1 VLIVEDESITA
12 LELKRKLMHWG
23 YEISGTADTGKTA
36 VEMALK
42 LEPDLIL
49 MDIILKD
56 DMDGIKSFKEI
67 KKSLDIPIIYITAH
81 VDEKTLNRAQNTSP
95 YGYILKP
102 FDDNE
107 LKFTIEMALL
117 KHGAE
122 TRLRKLNQS
131 LRVLSDCNQAIIR
144 ADTEKNLLIKL
155 CEIIVTEGNCQLA
168 VINFVDRKNT
178 DKIITKAKYPDKID
192 IFNEKDEISLYD
204 SEYNNHPVIF
214 TIKNR
219 TTFICN
225 NITKESSDHLWVS
238 EAVKN
243 GYMSLISIPLV
254 LEDEDVGCLSIY
266 SSQKNKF
273 DPEEVK
279 LFDELASDISY
290 GINVIRNRL
299 IRERMEKEL
308 KKSKEK
314 YKSLYTA
321 INEGMAL
328 HEIIYNEKGEPVD
341 YEIIDVNPAYEKIL
355 NLKKEDIVG
364 KLASEIFENKKPPYI
379 DIYAEV
385 AKNGNPVT
393 FETYYPPFD
402 KYFDISVFSP
412 GLNKFV
418 TVFEDITT
426 RKNVEKIIKESERR
440 LNSVLQGTP
449 IPTFVIDQK
458 HRVIYWNQAL
468 EKYTNVK
475 AEDIVGTTNQW
486 KAFYDKKRPVMADL
500 LVDNDIQGLERWYN
514 NKYSR
519 SKFAEDAYE
528 SIDFF
533 PRLNK
538 EGIWLYFTAAP
549 IKDEDGNVIGAVET
563 LEDITLQKNAEIALK
578 ESEERYKRLLKQSFD
593 AVLIHRQGK
602 IISINDA
609 GARILGAEK
618 KEIVGKSLFKFIHP
632 DYHDIVK
639 ERIEKV
645 YKNRVNVPLI
655 EQKFLK
661 ADGTPIDVEVVGTGF
676 IYDGKKAVQSVFR
689 DITQRKE
696 YENQIINSL
705 KQKNILLK
713 EIHHRVKNNM
723 QIISSLLNL
732 QSEYCEDGVCELF
745 NETKNRVK
753 SMAIV
758 HEKLY
763 QSEDFSG
770 INFRDY
776 IQSLTSEVL
785 ASYLVDTNIIKL
797 KIDVDDI
804 KLNLNTAIPL
814 GLIINE
820 LLTNCIKHAFPDSM
834 PGLIEIKL
842 HKTHNEYE
850 LVIKDDGIGFSKDF
864 DLKNVKTLGMELV
877 KSLARQLEAIL
888 SLEKEPK
895 TVFRLK
901 FKELK
906 NDLIIKE
913 NY

>member
-1 VLIVEDESITA
+1 MAKKVLIVEDESITA

-23 YEISGTADTGKTA
+23 YEISGTADTGKRA

-56 DMDGIKSFKEI
+56 NMDGIKSFEEI

-107 LKFTIEMALL
+107 LKFSIEMALFKHATESKL
-117 KHGAE
+117 K
-122 TRLRKLNQS
+122 KLNQS
-131 LRVLSDCNQAIIR
+131 LRVLSDCNQEIIR
-144 ADTEKNLLIKL
+144 ADNENHLLKKL

-168 VINFVDRKNT
+168 YINFVDKKNKN
-178 DKIITKAKYPDKID
+178 KIFTKAKYPQEINV
-192 IFNEKDEISLYD
+192 FHESDELNLSNHAHNNYPTIS
-204 SEYNNHPVIF
+204 
-214 TIKNR
+214 TIKNKETIVCNDI
-219 TTFICN
+219 TT
-225 NITKESSDHLWVS
+225 ELSDHLWVS
-238 EAVKN
+238 EAIKKR
-243 GYMSLISIPLV
+243 YKSFISLPLV
-254 LEDEDVGCLSIY
+254 LEDGDVGSLNIY

-273 DPEEVK
+273 DSEEVK

-299 IRERMEKEL
+299 IRERMEKDL
-308 KKSKEK
+308 QKSKER

-321 INEGMAL
+321 INEGLAL
-328 HEIIYNEKGEPVD
+328 HEIIYDEKGEAVD
-341 YEIIDVNPAYEKIL
+341 YEILDVNPAYEQIL
-355 NLKKEDIVG
+355 KVKKEDVIG
-364 KLASEIFENKKPPYI
+364 KLASEIYGPKEPPYI

-385 AKNGNPVT
+385 AKTGNPT
-393 FETYYPPFD
+393 SFETYYPPFD

-426 RKNVEKIIKESERR
+426 KKNMEMIIHESERR
-440 LNSVLQGTP
+440 LNAVLQGSP
-449 IPTFVIDQK
+449 IPTFVIDQN
-458 HRVIYWNQAL
+458 HEVIYWNRAL
-468 EKYTNVK
+468 EKYTK
-475 AEDIVGTTNQW
+475 IRAEDIVGTKNHWT
-486 KAFYDKKRPVMADL
+486 AFYDKKRPVMADL
-500 LVDNDIQGLERWYN
+500 LVDNDIQGLERWYEGN
-514 NKYSR
+514 YSR

-528 SIDFF
+528 STGFF
-533 PRLNK
+533 PHLNK
-538 EGIWLYFTAAP
+538 DGIWLYFTAAP
-549 IKDEDGNVIGAVET
+549 IKDDDGNVIGAVET

-578 ESEERYKRLLKQSFD
+578 ESEERYRRLLKQSFD
-593 AVLIHRQGK
+593 AVLIHSRGK
-602 IISINDA
+602 ILFINDA
-609 GARILGAEK
+609 GARILGAK
-618 KEIVGKSLFKFIHP
+618 KEEIIGKSLFKFIHP
-632 DYHDIVK
+632 DYHEIVK

-645 YKNRVNVPLI
+645 YRNHENVPLI
-655 EQKFLK
+655 DEKFLK
-661 ADGTPIDVEVVGTGF
+661 VDGTPIDVEVVGTGF
-676 IYDGKKAVQSVFR
+676 IYNGKKAVQSVFR

-705 KQKNILLK
+705 K

-732 QSEYCEDGVCELF
+732 QLEYCEDGVCELF
-745 NETKNRVK
+745 NESINRVK

-763 QSEDFSG
+763 QSEDFSR
-770 INFRDY
+770 INFKDY
-776 IQSLTSEVL
+776 LHSLTSEVF

-797 KIDVDDI
+797 KIDVENI

-820 LLTNCIKHAFPDSM
+820 LITNCIKHAFPDKM
-834 PGLIEIKL
+834 KGLIEIKL
-842 HKTHNEYE
+842 HRTLDEYE
-850 LVIKDDGIGFSKDF
+850 LVIQDDGVGFPKDF

-877 KSLARQLEAIL
+877 NSLVRQLEGTL

-901 FKELK
+901 FKELEYEQ
-906 NDLIIKE
+906 IIKE
-913 NY
+913 NYS